1 MLRPMKTAIVNLQ
14 PEFATVSRSRP
25 LATVHERDRMAGG
38 LWTSITTAGQANHQT
53 SPAVEN
59 SLGDDSGIQTRILK
73 SLEFEDMTARES
85 QIDNPFPETFQWL
98 LDDQRPGTGGT
109 SAAGAPT
116 PTKFKEWLESQA
128 NETPFWI
135 TGHPASGKSTMMKF
149 ISTNP
154 QIRPCLQ
161 AWSGEHKLLTCSV
174 YFWNPGSLGQKS
186 QVGLLSTVLH
196 QLLRQRPDL
205 CHSVASRRCLYFQ
218 LAGTD
223 SPDPQNWTLEE
234 LQICL
239 TSFVSQIEGTDRLA
253 LFVDGLDEYEGNLDN
268 LISFLKRLHHDHK
281 VKLCISS
288 RPWNAFKD
296 AFRTYP
302 SLKMELFTKPDIAKY
317 VCTRIG
323 GSPAFQELRKPFSA
337 SVEKLES
344 QIVDKADGVFLWVA
358 LVVEKVVATA
368 QENNDLTE
376 IWNVFNS
383 LPPGLEELYASMRR
397 RLDPA
402 HRERASM
409 MYQLLFR
416 WNEILGR
423 SFYASEFWMAV
434 NCHDTTEPQPCPEDD
449 ATVLP
454 LLERR
459 LAGATGGILRIHVA
473 LPDGHLRKP
482 SPTARVGFLHRTV
495 SDWLQSIRS
504 SIEKDG
510 PAHYDSGLVLTSVL
524 VSRWSPRGKE
534 EAWALLKGMLE
545 IFNAGQSCNHSPE
558 ARSQLL
564 RIIDRLQVADRRRS
578 GVDAEEDIFI
588 GSASDSTIRSYLAV
602 RFACPQYLQA
612 KLESSSRATGLELPR
627 KLRMV
632 PAMFWSVSQGG
643 FLNLILRK
651 LFEHADL
658 SSELSPEPD
667 TLQILN
673 RMLKTF
679 EILLQAQVAPRR
691 TLRSWAK
698 FNERFNIYR
707 LPQEFWSS
715 FWAGFEGK
723 GFVEITSIESHAL

>member
-38 LWTSITTAGQANHQT
+38 LWTSITTAGQANPQT

-59 SLGDDSGIQTRILK
+59 SLVDDSGIQSRILK

-85 QIDNPFPETFQWL
+85 QIDNPFPDTFQWL
-98 LDDQRPGTGGT
+98 LDDQRPRTGGT

-116 PTKFKEWLESQA
+116 PTKFKEWLESQV

-161 AWSGEHKLLTCSV
+161 AWSGEHNLLTCSV

-196 QLLRQRPDL
+196 QLLSQRPDL

-223 SPDPQNWTLEE
+223 SPDPKNWTIEE
-234 LQICL
+234 LQGCL

-302 SLKMELFTKPDIAKY
+302 SLKMELFTKPDIVKY

-323 GSPAFQELRKPFSA
+323 DSPAFQELRKPFSA

-344 QIVDKADGVFLWVA
+344 QIIDKADGVFLWVV
-358 LVVEKVVATA
+358 LVVEKLVATA
-368 QENNDLTE
+368 RENNDLTE
-376 IWNVFNS
+376 IWNIFNS
-383 LPPGLEELYASMRR
+383 LPPGLEELYAAMRR

-416 WNEILGR
+416 WNEVLDR
-423 SFYASEFWMAV
+423 SFEACEFWMAV
-434 NCHDTTEPQPCPEDD
+434 NCHHATEPQPCPEDGG
-449 ATVLP
+449 TGILP

-459 LAGATGGILRIHVA
+459 LAGATGGILQIQVA
-473 LPDGHLRKP
+473 PPDDGHLRQP
-482 SPTARVGFLHRTV
+482 SPTASVGFLHRTV
-495 SDWLQSIRS
+495 FDWLQSIRS
-504 SIEKDG
+504 LIEKDG
-510 PAHYDSGLVLTSVL
+510 PAHYDSGLVLISVL
-524 VSRWSPRGKE
+524 VSRWNTRRNE
-534 EAWALLKGMLE
+534 EAIARRLLMHE
-545 IFNAGQSCNHSPE
+545 IFDVGQSCNHSPE
-558 ARSQLL
+558 ARSKLL
-564 RIIDRLQVADRRRS
+564 RIIDRLEAADLRRS
-578 GVDAEEDIFI
+578 SLSSLEYGTLL
-588 GSASDSTIRSYLAV
+588 SASDSTVRSYLAV
-602 RFACPQYLQA
+602 SSACAPYLQA
-612 KLESSSRATGLELPR
+612 KLESSSRATGLEFPR
-627 KLRMV
+627 KLRLV
-632 PAMFWSVSQGG
+632 PAVFWNASEKK
-643 FLNLILRK
+643 LLTLILQVLLQLPTTAPSGHRP
-651 LFEHADL
+651 EAD
-658 SSELSPEPD
+658 
-667 TLQILN
+667 TVRILN
-673 RMLKTF
+673 RMLKTC

-691 TLRSWAK
+691 VLRAK
-698 FNERFNIYR
+698 INEMILTRDLL
-707 LPQEFWSS
+707 LPEEFWSA
-715 FWAGFEGK
+715 FWAGLEGK
-723 GFVEITSIESHAL
+723 GFVELTSVEL